1 MRSDLSDLAI
11 LEHVKRLGEEHPPI
25 PLGSVDFTVRDPLGV
40 SRRYGRV
47 LDFLAR
53 VELEVERNVLE
64 LLVLLPDVSEADRM
78 FYADVWA
85 DQEIRHGVI
94 LDKLQADIGRPPAE
108 PDNKVATAVKIIGM
122 LAHLPAVGDIVR
134 MLYYLTGAATERQAV
149 LAYNSFEK
157 GLLEMGEQA
166 IARTVVGQIKRQE
179 PGHFAF
185 YHMSASLMIQQ
196 GELKPWQLFL
206 IRVLRRLSFEPVGI
220 YGDRRREAEFGG
232 VAIALGFD
240 EDLSRIARDIGRV
253 EERLLWAQ
261 DNGMDMPPYILRSFE
276 EALAAFREGRSFAT

>member
-11 LEHVKRLGEEHPPI
+11 LEHVQRLGEEHPPI

-196 GELKPWQLFL
+196 SELKPWQLFL